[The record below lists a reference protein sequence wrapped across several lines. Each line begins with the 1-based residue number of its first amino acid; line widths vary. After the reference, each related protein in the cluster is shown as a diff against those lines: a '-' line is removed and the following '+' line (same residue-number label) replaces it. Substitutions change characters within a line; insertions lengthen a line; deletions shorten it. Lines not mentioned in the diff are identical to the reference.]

1 MPMNLRSSSK
11 TTKAP
16 ASTTAA
22 PTTRSSKTSPKKGYN
37 LRQKSKTT
45 PVTKKSVSFSKGRT
59 HHMTLRSMV

>member
-11 TTKAP
+11 TTKVP
-16 ASTTAA
+16 ASTAA

-37 LRQKSKTT
+37 LRQKSNTT

-59 HHMTLRSMV
+59 HPMTLRSMA